1 MLSVWSD
8 NSSLPSFP
16 TLNGDKKTDVLVV
29 GGGIAGLL
37 CAYKLTK
44 SGVNCILLEAD
55 RICRGVTQNTTAKI
69 TSQHGFIYE
78 KLINRFGVEKA
89 QMYLHANEAALAEY
103 RKLADKIPC
112 DFEIRDNVVYSVNSR
127 EKAEKEMRALIKL
140 GVKAEFDDTIPVPVE
155 IEGAVR
161 FKNQAQF
168 NPLKLLSALSQ
179 NLPIYE
185 HTKVFEIRDNCAY
198 TASGKV
204 EASRFIIATHFPF
217 MNKHGGYF
225 LKLFQERSYVLALSD
240 GPQIDGMYVDEAPK
254 GMSFR

>member
-16 TLNGDKKTDVLVV
+16 TLNGDKKTDVLIV
-29 GGGIAGLL
+29 GGGIAGVL

-78 KLINRFGVEKA
+78 KLINKFGVEKA
-89 QMYLHANEAALAEY
+89 QMYLQANESALSEY
-103 RKLADKIPC
+103 RKLAEKIPC
-112 DFEIRDNVVYSVNSR
+112 DFETRDNAVYSVQSR

-140 GVKAEFDDTIPVPVE
+140 GVKAEFNDTIPVPIE
-155 IEGAVR
+155 IAGAVR

-168 NPLKLLSALSQ
+168 NPLKLLSKLSQ
-179 NLPIYE
+179 KLTIYE

-198 TASGKV
+198 TAGGKV
-204 EASRFIIATHFPF
+204 EAKQFVVATHFPF
-217 MNKHGGYF
+217 MNKYGGYF
-225 LKLFQERSYVLALSD
+225 LKLFQVL
-240 GPQIDGMYVDEAPK
+240 Q
-254 GMSFR
+254 FH